1 MQSLPGRGSAAVN
14 DAPRRLTITIR
25 PADYEALVQFAAA
38 AERDEKLYHSEQVKE
53 ARLPRPSPPVAY
65 SLTSFTQGE
74 P

>member
-1 MQSLPGRGSAAVN
+1 MPKGIRNQADPAAVN

-53 ARLPRPSPPVAY
+53 APATPA
-65 SLTSFTQGE
+65 
-74 P
+74 